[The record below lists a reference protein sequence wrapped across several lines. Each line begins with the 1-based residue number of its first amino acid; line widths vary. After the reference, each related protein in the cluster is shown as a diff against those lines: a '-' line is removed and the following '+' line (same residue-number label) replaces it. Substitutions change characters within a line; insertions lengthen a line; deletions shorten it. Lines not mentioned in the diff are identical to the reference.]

1 MRLNP
6 EQMGSML
13 LSVIFI
19 LVILSALMAAMVTLS
34 GQSSRQLVYE
44 VQALKA
50 RLAAEAVL
58 ERQVFASLTA
68 IDAPAVVS
76 KDDESPMTV
85 NGCVAFIKSLDGPTL
100 AEGTSLNQ
108 VSVVA
113 SGECEGSGLTV
124 IRNIEV
130 EVIK

>member
-6 EQMGSML
+6 QQAGSML
-13 LSVIFI
+13 LSVLFI
-19 LVILSALMAAMVTLS
+19 MLILSALMAAMVTLS

-44 VQALKA
+44 VQAFKA

-58 ERQVFASLTA
+58 ERKVYDLLSFGNSA
-68 IDAPAVVS
+68 AVS
-76 KDDESPMTV
+76 TL
-85 NGCVAFIKSLDGPTL
+85 VAG
-100 AEGTSLNQ
+100 
-108 VSVVA
+108 
-113 SGECEGSGLTV
+113 CEGKAGGSVPTINAGVTQVRVIATGTCTSSSLTV

>member
-6 EQMGSML
+6 QQAGSML
-13 LSVIFI
+13 LSVLFI
-19 LVILSALMAAMVTLS
+19 MLILSALMAAMVTLS

-44 VQALKA
+44 VQAFKA

-58 ERQVFASLTA
+58 ERKVYDLLRSFGNSA
-68 IDAPAVVS
+68 AVSTLVA
-76 KDDESPMTV
+76 
-85 NGCVAFIKSLDGPTL
+85 GC
-100 AEGTSLNQ
+100 EGK
-108 VSVVA
+108 A
-113 SGECEGSGLTV
+113 SGSVPTINAGVTQVRVIATGTCTSSSLTV